1 MKVLAIESSCDDT
14 SIAIVNDDKTVE
26 FLETINHRKFHKDLG
41 GVIPEMAAR
50 QHLEILDI
58 LGKSIKKINFSKI
71 SAIAATFG
79 PGLIGGLIV
88 GSSFAKGLSIS
99 KNIKLVPINHLQAHL
114 LSPRLVSEIK
124 FPYLCLLVSGG
135 NTALVLSLIHI

>member
-14 SIAIVNDDKTVE
+14 SIAIVKDDKSVD
-26 FLETINHRKFHKDLG
+26 FLETINHRKFHKDHG

-50 QHLEILDI
+50 QHLEILDT
-58 LGKSIKKINFSKI
+58 LVKSIKKINFSKI

-88 GSSFAKGLSIS
+88 G
-99 KNIKLVPINHLQAHL
+99 HL
-114 LSPRLVSEIK
+114 LQKVYQCLKILNLFQLIIYKHICYHLDLYLKLSFHIYAYSSLEEIR
-124 FPYLCLLVSGG
+124 P
-135 NTALVLSLIHI
+135 

>member
-14 SIAIVNDDKTVE
+14 SIAIVNDDKSVE
-26 FLETINHRKFHKDLG
+26 FLETINHRKFHKELG

-50 QHLEILDI
+50 QHLEILDT
-58 LGKSIKKINFSKI
+58 LAKSIKKINFSKI

-88 GSSFAKGLSIS
+88 
-99 KNIKLVPINHLQAHL
+99 
-114 LSPRLVSEIK
+114 
-124 FPYLCLLVSGG
+124 
-135 NTALVLSLIHI
+135 

>member
-50 QHLEILDI
+50 QHLEILDTV
-58 LGKSIKKINFSKI
+58 SY
-71 SAIAATFG
+71 T
-79 PGLIGGLIV
+79 
-88 GSSFAKGLSIS
+88 
-99 KNIKLVPINHLQAHL
+99 HLTL
-114 LSPRLVSEIK
+114 PTNPE
-124 FPYLCLLVSGG
+124 G
-135 NTALVLSLIHI
+135 